1 MCKLTS
7 SYCFLQNL
15 PRMSQTIPSP
25 EQPQKSLA
33 EQSKEKILFT
43 AMELFARNGYHKTP
57 AASIAKA
64 TGISHGL
71 LFYHFGSKEKLLK
84 AIVDYSVR
92 KIEKIVLVKVA
103 EPALQLA
110 ELGSNFKKSLLE
122 DRNFWELY
130 HSLIFQPDLKKEIT
144 QQLTGA
150 FEDYR
155 KELVRIFEKLGYLS
169 PTDTML
175 QFEAMRHG
183 IMISYL
189 VQGKDYPVDKL
200 FHNLID
206 RFS

>member
-1 MCKLTS
+1 
-7 SYCFLQNL
+7 
-15 PRMSQTIPSP
+15 MSASAIPSP
-25 EQPQKSLA
+25 EKPRKSLA

-71 LFYHFGSKEKLLK
+71 LFYHFGSKEKLLQ
-84 AIVDYSVR
+84 AIVDYSIR
-92 KIEKIVLVKVA
+92 KIEKIVTVEST
-103 EPALQLA
+103 EPALQLT
-110 ELGSNFKKSLLE
+110 ELGTNFKRSLLE
-122 DRNFWELY
+122 DRDFWELY
-130 HSLIFQPDLKKEIT
+130 HSLIFQPDLKKEIA

-183 IMISYL
+183 IMVSFL

-200 FHNLID
+200 FRNLID